1 MCGVFVNMYFYFG
14 RNNEVWGVQAPQ
26 RLIRTHRRS
35 LSDPNL
41 APPTTSRDSP
51 VSCHQLDCAK
61 KYAHSGSG
69 GQGDLAA
76 VHPMLTEEELRKS
89 QLLEVDPQTTEQ
101 KVLSYLQSMEP
112 YSDEEDQGISENSPE
127 SNSNS
132 SLSSPICLTP
142 PDEEYLDKWRDGKVI
157 PQSFPPQKMSSELA
171 EKVTV
176 ATPSPL
182 EKSGPADVSGS
193 RVEKESSL
201 TPSRNSHFK
210 PYGSSIAKFTSPSPP
225 PNDDTIKTTK
235 LIMTQSVSVPDN
247 LANLGVTEEKEPPA
261 PRPVSVIGLTSTHRR
276 VHSEAITV
284 MPSQKDWELL
294 EEKKFGRST
303 SLIVTKQIDSV
314 KERIKVMEQ
323 KRGHTSTSSHE
334 HYEMKTS
341 VSCTSLKVHSRKGST
356 LSSISSQESLRP
368 LSQLSAHEKED
379 ELAKKRLSGG
389 NSPVNLSQVKEINEA
404 SNEVHPEE
412 GKERDTPSPSKCDN
426 PEEHGAVKLTQI
438 DTVKSVVQGI
448 EQKSSNSTSTTVL
461 VRKRPLSESLS
472 SILPQSS
479 PATIPR
485 ASAIQKSSQSTAS
498 PLSEEPVLTP
508 PLKNRHHIRV
518 RSYSSSPLSSPKMS
532 PKLARASPEAN
543 EVFDHTSIISSMSCY
558 SKEKLMR
565 RRSLDLYQKHGDR
578 QLATIPSVSQL
589 KKLFENTSDSPGS
602 AKHKR
607 SSSLHRSHSLRD
619 LFISSNSV
627 CRSSS
632 LRSEGKPIF
641 RKLSEI
647 K

>member
-1 MCGVFVNMYFYFG
+1 MLLCAFYFI
-14 RNNEVWGVQAPQ
+14 RNNEVWGIKAPQ
-26 RLIRTHRRS
+26 RLLKKHRRS
-35 LSDPNL
+35 LSDPNFV
-41 APPTTSRDSP
+41 PQTPNRDSP
-51 VSCHQLDCAK
+51 VSCHQLDCVK

-69 GQGDLAA
+69 RQGDLTA
-76 VHPMLTEEELRKS
+76 VHPLLTEDELRKS

-132 SLSSPICLTP
+132 SLSSPICMTP

-157 PQSFPPQKMSSELA
+157 PQNLPPQKMSYELTG
-171 EKVTV
+171 KVTV
-176 ATPSPL
+176 APSPL
-182 EKSGPADVSGS
+182 EKGRTVEVTDSK
-193 RVEKESSL
+193 VEKESSL

-210 PYGSSIAKFTSPSPP
+210 PYGSSIAKFTSPSPT
-225 PNDDTIKTTK
+225 PNDDTTEATK
-235 LIMTQSVSVPDN
+235 PIMTQSQSVPDN
-247 LANLGVTEEKEPPA
+247 LANIGVKEEKEPPA
-261 PRPVSVIGLTSTHRR
+261 PRPVSVIGLTPTHRR
-276 VHSEAITV
+276 VRSEAITV

-294 EEKKFGRST
+294 EEKKFGKST
-303 SLIVTKQIDSV
+303 SLVVTKQIDSV
-314 KERIKVMEQ
+314 KERVKVMEK
-323 KRGHTSTSSHE
+323 KRGQSSTSSHE

-341 VSCTSLKVHSRKGST
+341 MSCTSLKVHSRKGST

-368 LSQLSAHEKED
+368 LSQLSAHEKDD
-379 ELAKKRLSGG
+379 ELTKKRLSGG

-404 SNEVHPEE
+404 SNEEQPEE
-412 GKERDTPSPSKCDN
+412 ESGSPLTKCEN
-426 PEEHGAVKLTQI
+426 AEEQGTVKLTQI
-438 DTVKSVVQGI
+438 DTVRSIVQDI
-448 EQKSSNSTSTTVL
+448 EQKNSSTISNL

-472 SILPQSS
+472 NILPQSS
-479 PATIPR
+479 PAPIPR
-485 ASAIQKSSQSTAS
+485 ASTIHESSQVNVS
-498 PLSEEPVLTP
+498 PLSEELLLTP

-532 PKLARASPEAN
+532 PKLARTSPEAN
-543 EVFDHTSIISSMSCY
+543 EVFDQTGIISSMACY

-565 RRSLDLYQKHGDR
+565 RRSLDIYQKHGDS

-589 KKLFENTSDSPGS
+589 KKLFENTTDPSVT
-602 AKHKR
+602 AKHRK
-607 SSSLHRSHSLRD
+607 SNSLQRSHSLRD

-632 LRSEGKPIF
+632 LRSEGKPVF
-641 RKLSEI
+641 RKLSGI

>member
-1 MCGVFVNMYFYFG
+1 LINYAFYFI
-14 RNNEVWGVQAPQ
+14 RNNEVWGIQAPQ
-26 RLIRTHRRS
+26 RLIKTHRRS
-35 LSDPNL
+35 LSDSNFI
-41 APPTTSRDSP
+41 PPISNRDSP

-69 GQGDLAA
+69 GQGDLTS
-76 VHPMLTEEELRKS
+76 VHPLLTEEELRKS

-127 SNSNS
+127 SNTNS

-157 PQSFPPQKMSSELA
+157 PQSLPPQKMSSELTG
-171 EKVTV
+171 EVTV
-176 ATPSPL
+176 APSPL
-182 EKSGPADVSGS
+182 EKGGMVEVAES

-210 PYGSSIAKFTSPSPP
+210 PYGSSIAKFTSLSPT
-225 PNDDTIKTTK
+225 PNDDTMVATK
-235 LIMTQSVSVPDN
+235 PVMTQSQSVPDD
-247 LANLGVTEEKEPPA
+247 LANIGVKEEREPPA
-261 PRPVSVIGLTSTHRR
+261 PRPVSVIGLAPTHRR

-294 EEKKFGRST
+294 EEKKFGKST
-303 SLIVTKQIDSV
+303 SLVVTKQIDSV
-314 KERIKVMEQ
+314 KERIKVMEK
-323 KRGHTSTSSHE
+323 KRGHSSTCSLEHCEMRTS
-334 HYEMKTS
+334 M
-341 VSCTSLKVHSRKGST
+341 SCTSLRVHSRKGST
-356 LSSISSQESLRP
+356 LSSISSQESQRP

-379 ELAKKRLSGG
+379 ELSKKRLSGG
-389 NSPVNLSQVKEINEA
+389 NSPVNLSQVKEMNEA
-404 SNEVHPEE
+404 SNEESNEE
-412 GKERDTPSPSKCDN
+412 EQQRGTPSPTKCEN
-426 PEEHGAVKLTQI
+426 GEEQGTVKLTQI
-438 DTVKSVVQGI
+438 DTVRSIVQDI
-448 EQKSSNSTSTTVL
+448 EQKNSSTIPNL

-472 SILPQSS
+472 NILPQSS
-479 PATIPR
+479 PAPVPK
-485 ASAIQKSSQSTAS
+485 ASTTHKSSQLSEY
-498 PLSEEPVLTP
+498 PLSEELLLTP
-508 PLKNRHHIRV
+508 PLRSRHHIRV

-532 PKLARASPEAN
+532 PKLARGSPEAS
-543 EVFDHTSIISSMSCY
+543 EVFGGVISSMACY

-565 RRSLDLYQKHGDR
+565 RRSLDIYQKHGDS

-589 KKLFENTSDSPGS
+589 KKLFENTADSPGA
-602 AKHKR
+602 AKHKK
-607 SSSLHRSHSLRD
+607 SSSLQRSHSLRD